1 MTLITKAHTLKRDT
15 MTHTVISG
23 MPMAQHTHRPQ
34 SILSNQLHTTTNQH
48 IQRIQDIHPTL
59 QLKPHHITTT
69 MVTTPQLTQHQLT
82 LHQLT
87 RRQPTTTIQ
96 QPLTHTTT
104 ATTTMVTTK
113 TMAME
118 TTGIQH
124 MEPEL
129 ICGSLDHIEL
139 FNFS

>member
-82 LHQLT
+82 

-104 ATTTMVTTK
+104 ATTTMATTK

-118 TTGIQH
+118 TMGIQH

-129 ICGSLDHIEL
+129 ICGSLGHIEL